1 MISLCIPLF
10 AYNFFNF
17 LIHFDINKWF
27 VIFTAA
33 GKLFNIFN
41 GNKTSDLKAKKN
53 INLKSDR
60 NPVS

>member
-27 VIFTAA
+27 VIFAAA
-33 GKLFNIFN
+33 GKLFNIFS
-41 GNKTSDLKAKKN
+41 GNKTSDLKG
-53 INLKSDR
+53 
-60 NPVS
+60 